1 MTADKIQITP
11 FPFFQIRKNKMK
23 PEPRLARKTSTQF
36 QLPADPDKHV
46 MMCQT
51 KAKSDKKLGK
61 PQKKLAAR
69 KMVLRAEVAKTE
81 TNAEKEAR
89 RKKETERLKIW
100 RLKHR
105 KEPITLENAGSNKKR
120 TNSKKKE

>member
-1 MTADKIQITP
+1 
-11 FPFFQIRKNKMK
+11 
-23 PEPRLARKTSTQF
+23 
-36 QLPADPDKHV
+36 
-46 MMCQT
+46 
-51 KAKSDKKLGK
+51 
-61 PQKKLAAR
+61 
-69 KMVLRAEVAKTE
+69 MVLRAEVAKTE